1 MLTKSSL
8 LPADLALANQETLRA
23 LENEFVEAYEALSD

>member
-1 MLTKSSL
+1 MKKD
-8 LPADLALANQETLRA
+8 LPDNTVEDVAVVVA